1 MKQILVQL
9 DDEMAA
15 RLDRVAPGR
24 SRKRSQFV
32 RLALG
37 RALWDLEEQATAEA
51 YRRQPD
57 RVEEA
62 HFDPGVWERESAFG
76 SGKGRRG

>member
-1 MKQILVQL
+1 MKQILVEL

-51 YRRQPD
+51 YRQKPD
-57 RVEEA
+57 SAEEA
-62 HFDPGVWERESAFG
+62 RFDPAVWEREWAG
-76 SGKGRRG
+76 RSGKARRR